1 MYDPEQ
7 ELEDQVDAEDDI
19 SETEMED
26 FLAAPTSA
34 LFGKEEMS
42 GIISK
47 FQNKFGVNPLD
58 LGGGSNMSMDKLKF
72 NQKDKNPMLIK

>member
-1 MYDPEQ
+1 
-7 ELEDQVDAEDDI
+7 
-19 SETEMED
+19 MED

-58 LGGGSNMSMDKLKF
+58 LGGGGGVGSNMSLDKLKF
-72 NQKDKNPMLIK
+72 N